1 MSYFLGVSPRLGMCV
16 VLEQSLQTLVC
27 TIETFLSEKMIISMD
42 MFLKATLAIY
52 DTY

>member
-16 VLEQSLQTLVC
+16 VLEQSL
-27 TIETFLSEKMIISMD
+27 ETFLSEKMIISMD
-42 MFLKATLAIY
+42 VFLKATLAIY